1 MPRILCR
8 GLLIDMDG
16 VLVDSTAA
24 IARVWARWAARHN
37 MDPIAVTA
45 LAHGRTSR
53 ASIKDLLPHE
63 TAEVHDE
70 EDRWMLRAEI
80 EDVADV
86 VALPGARELLA
97 SVPSDHR
104 AVVTSAARNLAE
116 IRLRAAG
123 VWDLVHHLVT
133 SSDVRN
139 GKPNPEPYLKG
150 AVEETLLFRWMG
162 LDCRSTPD
170 VRGADFVTELK
181 TAPSADPAQFG
192 WHALRMHYHAQ
203 MRMEQMGA
211 VLGLES
217 TILDCFIVCVEANE
231 PHPVTV
237 FRVDEKALEVGEKLL
252 CLWAERLK
260 VAEASQAWPPYVSC
274 VVPLTVPEEEPE
286 LIFGDDNV

>member
-37 MDPIAVTA
+37 MDPVAVTA

-63 TAEVHDE
+63 TADVHDE

-97 SVPSDHR
+97 SVPSDR
-104 AVVTSAARNLAE
+104 RVIVTSAARNLAE
-116 IRLRAAG
+116 VRLRTAG
-123 VWDLVHHLVT
+123 VWDLVQHLVS

-150 AVEETLLFRWMG
+150 AAALQIPPTDCVVIEDAASGTRAGKSAGARVLGIRTTSTDAELLAA
-162 LDCRSTPD
+162 
-170 VRGADFVTELK
+170 GADWI
-181 TAPSADPAQFG
+181 ANDCAS
-192 WHALRMHYHAQ
+192 LRCTLIPGSDQ
-203 MRMEQMGA
+203 
-211 VLGLES
+211 L
-217 TILDCFIVCVEANE
+217 TIEFPDNKI
-231 PHPVTV
+231 P
-237 FRVDEKALEVGEKLL
+237 
-252 CLWAERLK
+252 RLPK
-260 VAEASQAWPPYVSC
+260 MS
-274 VVPLTVPEEEPE
+274 
-286 LIFGDDNV
+286 